1 MTIDRMFIAFM
12 TLCGLAT
19 AGIVIL
25 FPQSREFRVAPYF
38 WVLIA
43 MVVFEGIAFALNR
56 GAPGTVITMES
67 RVIGFVI
74 AIALMLLVPY
84 AAGLP
89 LVRLF

>member
-1 MTIDRMFIAFM
+1 M
-12 TLCGLAT
+12 
-19 AGIVIL
+19 
-25 FPQSREFRVAPYF
+25 EAPRNR
-38 WVLIA
+38 
-43 MVVFEGIAFALNR
+43 ALRRN